1 MEITKVKILLR
12 AYPKNFEWEPLES
25 WEKRINEAIKDLD
38 VVAIRPINMDGVLI
52 EYIEDCPNNTTKIQ
66 SSYPIS
72 KQFILSGSGTG
83 TGNMDSIGTVTWS

>member
-38 VVAIRPINMDGVLI
+38 VVAIRPINLDGVLI
-52 EYIEDCPNNTTKIQ
+52 EYMEECPNNATKIR
-66 SSYPIS
+66 SDYPIS
-72 KQFILSGSGTG
+72 TDWTPSFS
-83 TGNMDSIGTVTWS
+83 